1 MHKEMMLSTYQGN
14 KSSVGQ
20 TVAAMAV
27 LRSAVR
33 EFECER
39 LNRAKVVGEITS
51 SQAESSRSKKQHWES
66 VVAVTMKVERREV
79 AARGSCAVCRC
90 SVTLCRG

>member
-27 LRSAVR
+27 LRSAV
-33 EFECER
+33 
-39 LNRAKVVGEITS
+39 
-51 SQAESSRSKKQHWES
+51 
-66 VVAVTMKVERREV
+66 
-79 AARGSCAVCRC
+79 
-90 SVTLCRG
+90 